1 MKNQGLALIACLFLC
16 APSVKAADQQS
27 HARIR
32 EVALAY
38 AQAQTQSLPGKVSIK
53 IEDIDR
59 RTLLPTCKT
68 LEAFVPAGSQLM
80 GKTSIGVRCNEYQ
93 PGEKSQKPGWS
104 VFVQASI
111 KVSVDMLVANR
122 PLAQNTVLN
131 ANDFSLQMGEMGQP
145 GILTDPAQAIGKTLK
160 FGIGAGQVLRQ
171 DMLRA
176 PYVVT
181 QGQTTEVRV
190 RSAGFS
196 VRSVGQALNN
206 ATEGQNVQVRMASG
220 QIVTGTASADG
231 SVEVRP

>member
-1 MKNQGLALIACLFLC
+1 MKKLCSALFAFLVCL
-16 APSVKAADQQS
+16 PSVWAADQQS
-27 HARIR
+27 HARIHQ
-32 EVALAY
+32 VALAY
-38 AQAQTQSLPGKVSIK
+38 VQAQTQALPGKVSIK
-53 IEDIDR
+53 IEDIDP
-59 RTLLPTCKT
+59 RTVLPACAAP
-68 LEAFVPAGSQLM
+68 EAFLPSGSQM
-80 GKTSIGVRCNEYQ
+80 IGKTSIGVRCNV
-93 PGEKSQKPGWS
+93 KPLWS

-131 ANDFSLQMGEMGQP
+131 ANDFSLQNGELGQA
-145 GILTDPAQAIGKTLK
+145 GILTDPAQAVGKTLK

-190 RSAGFS
+190 HTDSFAVRSA
-196 VRSVGQALNN
+196 GQALNN
-206 ATEGQNVQVRMASG
+206 AAEGQNVQVRMPSG
-220 QIVTGTASADG
+220 QVINGTAAADG